1 MLLRL
6 LVIGYAVESALTLS
20 GRILLICGLLWHNKA
35 MLIDEVKI
43 SVKAGKGGTGR
54 AAFDTSKGG
63 RGPTG
68 GSGGR
73 GGDVY
78 FEGVT
83 DLGALRQYRHQKNFA
98 AENGH
103 NGRDKHI
110 DGRGGED
117 LILKIPVGTVVRN
130 LDDQKNYEIVRAGE
144 RIMVMRGGRGGRGNF
159 HFRGPTNTSPKQF
172 EEGRPGQE
180 GNILLELQLIADLGL
195 IGFPNAGKSS
205 LLNELTAAGARVANF
220 PFTTLEP
227 NLGVFY
233 TPEDVAKSEPELYGK
248 YLILA
253 DIPGLIEGASKGK
266 GLGYKFLKH
275 IERTKILLHCIAADA
290 EDIVRD
296 YKVVKKELGEYKK
309 ELLDKKEYVCI
320 TKTDLITKKDLAT
333 KVRAIKKINPN
344 VISVSIYDPGA
355 IDDFKKFLTTFMVR

>member
-1 MLLRL
+1 
-6 LVIGYAVESALTLS
+6 
-20 GRILLICGLLWHNKA
+20 

-43 SVKAGKGGTGR
+43 FLKAGKGGTGR
-54 AAFDTSKGG
+54 VAFDTSKGG

-83 DLGALRQYRHQKNFA
+83 DMGALRQYRHQKKFA
-98 AENGH
+98 AEDGH

-117 LILKIPVGTVVRN
+117 LVLKVPVGTVIKN
-130 LDDQKNYEIVRAGE
+130 LDNQKSYEVLRTGE
-144 RIMVMRGGRGGRGNF
+144 KIMVMRGGRGGRGNF

-172 EEGRPGQE
+172 ETGRAGEE
-180 GNILLELQLIADLGL
+180 GNMFLELQLIADVGL

-205 LLNELTAAGARVANF
+205 LLNELTRAGAKVANF

-233 TPEDVAKSEPELYGK
+233 PSEDLVKSKPELYGK

-253 DIPGLIEGASKGK
+253 DIPGLIEGASKGR

-275 IERTKILLHCIAADA
+275 IERTKILMHCIAVDSAD
-290 EDIVRD
+290 ILSD
-296 YKVVKKELGEYKK
+296 YKVVRKELAEYKS
-309 ELLDKKEYVCI
+309 ELADKKEYVCI
-320 TKTDLITKKDLAT
+320 TKTDLITKKELAA
-333 KVRAIKKINPN
+333 KVKAVKKLNPN
-344 VISVSIYDPGA
+344 VISVSIYDPDSMDA
-355 IDDFKKFLTTFMVR
+355 FKLFLTDFISQ

>member
-1 MLLRL
+1 
-6 LVIGYAVESALTLS
+6 
-20 GRILLICGLLWHNKA
+20 

-43 SVKAGKGGTGR
+43 FLKAGKGGDGR
-54 AAFDTSKGG
+54 VAFDTSKGG

-83 DLGALRQYRHQKNFA
+83 DMGALRQYRHQKKFA
-98 AENGH
+98 AEDGY

-117 LILKIPVGTVVRN
+117 LVLKVPVGTVIKN
-130 LDDQKNYEIVRAGE
+130 LDNQKSYEVLRTGE
-144 RIMVMRGGRGGRGNF
+144 KIMVMRGGRGGRGNF

-172 EEGRPGQE
+172 ETGRAGEE
-180 GNILLELQLIADLGL
+180 GNMFLELQLIADVGL

-205 LLNELTAAGARVANF
+205 LLNELTRAGAKVANF

-233 TPEDVAKSEPELYGK
+233 PSEDLVKSKPELYGK

-253 DIPGLIEGASKGK
+253 DIPGLIEGASKGR

-275 IERTKILLHCIAADA
+275 IERTKILMHCIAVDSAD
-290 EDIVRD
+290 ILSD
-296 YKVVKKELGEYKK
+296 YKVVRKELAEYKS
-309 ELLDKKEYVCI
+309 ELADKKEYVCI
-320 TKTDLITKKDLAT
+320 TKTDLITKKELAA
-333 KVRAIKKINPN
+333 KVKAVKKLNPN
-344 VISVSIYDPGA
+344 VISVSIYDPDSMDA
-355 IDDFKKFLTTFMVR
+355 FKLFLTDFISQ